1 MFWKFETTP
10 LAGGCV
16 WISWSCPTPSEHL
29 QDSVSKMWRN
39 QDYKDISGR
48 HPLVN
53 RTVLEKPYIKCKS
66 SRMPGTW
73 HFRIWS
79 FVTCWKW
86 DRCELLPWNSWIRD
100 CKSIFKMQ
108 SSNFFQTERIYSS
121 QIQHGRTSLSK
132 HSNESAE
139 YCEANI
145 KVEISAND
153 HLLIPLKW
161 SCGLP
166 KHGFSESLWPAMH
179 LAGASTSANPQSGCL
194 KMWRKPP
201 ECGRPLCW
209 TMRGSLPTTAV
220 RRKYLT

>member
-1 MFWKFETTP
+1 MCVNIMKLPYPERASPGFGFENVKKP
-10 LAGGCV
+10 R
-16 WISWSCPTPSEHL
+16 L
-29 QDSVSKMWRN
+29 QGHKWETS
-39 QDYKDISGR
+39 
-48 HPLVN
+48 

-73 HFRIWS
+73 HFRMKL
-79 FVTCWKW
+79 CH
-86 DRCELLPWNSWIRD
+86 LLEMGSLWAAPMKLLNSWLQID
-100 CKSIFKMQ
+100 FQNAVFKLL
-108 SSNFFQTERIYSS
+108 SNGKIYSS